1 MNDIILIV
9 TATLSLAT
17 VICCILMLRRSG
29 ADFAPLQGRFDGLQS
44 ANDRLLDLLRS
55 ESARA
60 RTEAGDSASQLRTE
74 LSGSNQ
80 SLQQSLI
87 SMLSDLGSKQHTALD
102 RFAVQVKTTTDQAQ
116 AQGLSIRDEISR
128 SLKAVGESTAAQVRA
143 GGEAQQQGL
152 AGFATQ
158 LVQLNQAFEVSGR
171 SLREEMLKALNGL
184 TTQLTTQAKQD
195 AELQRAGLEGFAKR
209 LETFGTTLEGRFA
222 TLVEGTTKSLTSI
235 REETKT
241 AAAETRKELAM
252 SISNFQEGVKS
263 QLAGNVTQV
272 QTQLAGIAEASEK
285 KLEAVRTTVDQRLN
299 QMQTDNATKL
309 ELMRQTVDEKLQG
322 TLERRLGES
331 FKQVSDRL
339 EQVHKGLGDMQTLA
353 SGVGDLKKVLTNVKT
368 RGTWGE
374 VQLGNLLDQMLT
386 RDQYAINVATHPDS
400 RERVEFA
407 IRMPGRTDDPSKSL
421 WLPIDSKCPVED
433 YQRLVDAADRAD
445 AEGVRES
452 TKQLELRI
460 KACAKDI
467 ADKYISPPHTTDFAI
482 LFVPTEGLYAE
493 ILRIPGLA
501 ETLQRDYRVMAAG
514 PTTLAATLNSLQMGF
529 RTLAIEKRSS
539 EVWNVLAAVKVEF
552 AKFGTVFDKVSKK
565 LTEASNTVEEAS
577 RRTRA
582 MNRQLRNVEEM
593 SQDDAAKVLQLP
605 AMPTREDEGDA
616 GGDE

>member
-1 MNDIILIV
+1 
-9 TATLSLAT
+9 
-17 VICCILMLRRSG
+17 
-29 ADFAPLQGRFDGLQS
+29 
-44 ANDRLLDLLRS
+44 
-55 ESARA
+55 
-60 RTEAGDSASQLRTE
+60 
-74 LSGSNQ
+74 
-80 SLQQSLI
+80 
-87 SMLSDLGSKQHTALD
+87 
-102 RFAVQVKTTTDQAQ
+102 
-116 AQGLSIRDEISR
+116 
-128 SLKAVGESTAAQVRA
+128 
-143 GGEAQQQGL
+143 
-152 AGFATQ
+152 
-158 LVQLNQAFEVSGR
+158 
-171 SLREEMLKALNGL
+171 L

-209 LETFGTTLEGRFA
+209 LEAFGTTLEGRFA
-222 TLVEGTTKSLTSI
+222 TLVDGTTRSLASI

-272 QTQLAGIAEASEK
+272 QTQLAGIADASEK
-285 KLEAVRTTVDQRLN
+285 KLEAVRSTVDQRLN

-386 RDQYAINVATHPDS
+386 RDQYAVNVATHPDS

-467 ADKYISPPHTTDFAI
+467 ADKYISPPHTTDFAF
-482 LFVPTEGLYAE
+482 LFVPTEGLFAE

-501 ETLQRDYRVMAAG
+501 ETLQREYRVVPTG
-514 PTTLAATLNSLQMGF
+514 PTTLAAMLNSLQMGF

-577 RRTRA
+577 KRTRA
-582 MNRQLRNVEEM
+582 MNRQLRNVEEI
-593 SQDDAAKVLQLP
+593 SLDDAAKVLQLP

-616 GGDE
+616 SGDE